1 MWEWVYNG
9 ANIGEHRVVWAND
22 MGPAQNEELI
32 RYYKDR
38 HAWLL
43 EADAQPPKLLPYAV
57 AEDRVVQTGA
67 KEKTAAARQT
77 VKNQ

>member
-9 ANIGEHRVVWAND
+9 ANIGEHRVVWAHD

-32 RYYKDR
+32 KYYKDR

-43 EADAQPPKLLPYAV
+43 EADKQPHKLSPSPA
-57 AEDRVVQTGA
+57 AEGGA
-67 KEKTAAARQT
+67 GQIGEK
-77 VKNQ
+77 

>member
-1 MWEWVYNG
+1 
-9 ANIGEHRVVWAND
+9 

-43 EADAQPPKLLPYAV
+43 EADAQPPKLLPYTA
-57 AEDRVVQTGA
+57 AEGGADQTGA